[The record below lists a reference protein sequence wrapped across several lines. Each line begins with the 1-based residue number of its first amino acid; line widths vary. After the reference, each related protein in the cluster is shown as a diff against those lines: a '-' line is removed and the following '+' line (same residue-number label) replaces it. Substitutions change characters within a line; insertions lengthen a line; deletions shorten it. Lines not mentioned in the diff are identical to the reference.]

1 MRLQAKLALALVPLI
16 LLPVLALGWATWRS
30 LAGDL
35 QHQTAHG
42 LGEALLVA
50 DRAVGD
56 LVERAESSIELLAS
70 APETERYA
78 RGIDVYDR
86 YHLFQP
92 ALLKLF
98 HEYRN
103 AYPDYLEVRFL
114 TPAGEEDARAG
125 GIASAR
131 LPAPQDPDAAVLAA
145 DARPLLLRLD
155 AASDALLLYRRVA
168 LPPQYSESG
177 SGNDRLYGFVA
188 LTVSLARAYARIA
201 EPGLASGGMLM
212 LVRSGGDVLFGSG
225 GEVKGELLPE
235 PARVLL
241 KPEIGSA
248 EPATLQW
255 NGQRSL
261 VQVRPIAAG
270 LYAVAV
276 MPLSAVSASL
286 RGLALKILL
295 LTLLFGLLLVAVL
308 HVWLRRLVIGPVA
321 TLRQAARAI
330 GDGVLYPEIA
340 LHANDELG
348 LLADDLRDMGKRLGQ
363 YREQI
368 EQLAFHDQLT
378 GLPNR
383 YLIRE
388 LLTEQI
394 GESGPRAEPV
404 AVLFL
409 DIDNFKQINDNLGH
423 AVGDM
428 LLATFASRLSAELAA
443 DELGFR
449 AHLARFG
456 GDELLVVA
464 TSTGGA
470 DGVDSL
476 ANRIL
481 AIAAEPFDLGGIN
494 YVVTVS
500 IGIALYPSDAEDAD
514 GLIRCADLA
523 MYRAKA
529 VGRNTYRFFSA
540 ELNAR
545 ASERLLI
552 EHRLRHAVQ
561 EKNLAVYYQPIVSLE
576 SGRLNGFEALLRW
589 TDPELGTV
597 SPVRFIPIA
606 EETGLIDDLGR
617 WVLNAVCAQ
626 LSAWRAKGLEL
637 VPVAVNV
644 SAAHLQREPMAD
656 LVADSLQRY
665 GLTPANLH
673 MEITESVLMDLTP
686 TNTKRLQA
694 LAKLGI
700 ALHIDDF
707 GTGYSSINYLRRF
720 PIDCIKIDR
729 SFVVNICTRD
739 EDRAL
744 ATAMV
749 AMAKALNLRVIAEGI
764 EDLEQLALLRELGCN
779 LGQGYLFARAG
790 DSAAAERCL
799 SGSRVLSQGTAATAL
814 GLARA

>member
-1 MRLQAKLALALVPLI
+1 MRLQAKLALALIPLI

-35 QHQTAHG
+35 QHQTEHG
-42 LGEALLVA
+42 LDEALLVA

-56 LVERAESSIELLAS
+56 LVAGAESSIELLAS

-78 RGIDVYDR
+78 RGVDAYDR
-86 YHLFQP
+86 YHLLQP

-103 AYPDYLEVRFL
+103 AYPDYLQVRFL
-114 TPAGEEDARAG
+114 TPAGEEDARAA
-125 GIASAR
+125 GIASER
-131 LPAPQDPDAAVLAA
+131 LPAPPDPDATLLAA
-145 DARPLLLRLD
+145 NAQPLLLRLD
-155 AASDALLLYRRVA
+155 AASDTLLLYRRVA

-177 SGNDRLYGFVA
+177 GGSDRLYGFVA

-201 EPGLASGGMLM
+201 EPRLAHGGTLM
-212 LVRSGGDVLFGSG
+212 LVEAGGRVLFANG
-225 GEVKGELLPE
+225 GEVKGELLSE

-241 KPEIGSA
+241 KPENDSDG
-248 EPATLQW
+248 PATLQS

-276 MPLSAVSASL
+276 TPLSALSAPL
-286 RGLALKILL
+286 RGLALEILL
-295 LTLLFGLLLVAVL
+295 WTLFFGLLLVTVL
-308 HVWLRRLVIGPVA
+308 YVWLRRLVIGPLA
-321 TLRQAARAI
+321 TLRQAACAI
-330 GDGVLYPEIA
+330 GDGVLNPEIA
-340 LHANDELG
+340 LHTKDEMG
-348 LLADDLRDMGKRLGQ
+348 LLADDLRDMGKRLSQ

-383 YLIRE
+383 FLIRE

-394 GESGPRAEPV
+394 GESGPRGEPV
-404 AVLFL
+404 AVLCL

-423 AVGDM
+423 AVGDK
-428 LLATFASRLSAELAA
+428 LLATFAARLSAELAA
-443 DELGFR
+443 GGHGFR
-449 AHLARFG
+449 SHLARFG

-470 DGVDSL
+470 DGVDGL
-476 ANRIL
+476 ASRIL
-481 AIAAEPFDLGGIN
+481 AIATDPFDLGGID

-500 IGIALYPSDAEDAD
+500 IGVALYPSDADDAD

-523 MYRAKA
+523 MHRAKA

-552 EHRLRHAVQ
+552 EHRLRHALQ
-561 EKNLAVYYQPIVSLE
+561 EGNLAVHYQPIVSLD
-576 SGRLNGFEALLRW
+576 SGRLIAFEALLRW
-589 TDPELGTV
+589 TDAQLGAV

-626 LSAWRAKGLEL
+626 LADWRAKGLQL
-637 VPVAVNV
+637 IPVAVNV
-644 SAAHLQREPMAD
+644 SAAHLQREALED
-656 LVADSLQRY
+656 LVAELLHRY
-665 GLTPANLH
+665 GLTSANLQ
-673 MEITESVLMDLTP
+673 MEITESVLMDLNA
-686 TNTKRLQA
+686 TNTQRLQA
-694 LAKLGI
+694 LAELGI

-720 PIDCIKIDR
+720 AIDCIKIDR
-729 SFVVNICTRD
+729 CFVTNICNRD

-744 ATAMV
+744 AMAMI
-749 AMAKALNLRVIAEGI
+749 AMAKALNLTVIAEGI
-764 EDLEQLALLRELGCN
+764 EDREQFMLLRELGCE
-779 LGQGYLFARAG
+779 LGQGYLFARPG
-790 DSAAAERCL
+790 DSDAAERCL
-799 SGSRVLSQGTAATAL
+799 SGSRELSRDLAPAAMVAAET
-814 GLARA
+814 